1 MVKHISCVHPSEYD
15 RYLFCEGSHCESYR
29 FMGAHLCEENGT
41 PGVRFTV
48 WAPNAKSVS
57 VIGDFNSWNESAHP
71 MERLEESGLWQA
83 FVRGAKEGDLYKYAV
98 FTSDGQKL
106 IKADPYAFY
115 SELRPKTASVVW
127 DFKKYI
133 WSDGDYLRRRSSQAV
148 YKEPVN
154 IYEVHLGSWKQKPG
168 GDFLSYRELADEL
181 IPYAYDMGYTHIEI
195 LPLAEHPFDGSW
207 GYQATGYYSATS
219 RYGTPEDLMYFV
231 DKAHSYGLGIIL
243 DWVPGHF
250 CKDEHGLR
258 LFDGTPAFEYDEPWR
273 SENLGWGTANFDL
286 GKGEVRS
293 FLISNAVFWF
303 DIFHIDGLRVDAVA
317 NMLYLDFGR
326 EPGSWKPNIYGG
338 RENLEAIEFLRKLN
352 EAVFGRF
359 PGVLMIAEE
368 SSAWPMVTKPT
379 YVGGLGFNYKWNMGW
394 MNDMLK
400 YMALDPVYKKY
411 YHNLVTFSMVYAFSE
426 NFILPLSHAEVVHGK
441 KSLLD
446 KMPGDYWQKFASLRA
461 FYGFMMAH
469 PGKKLLF
476 MGGEFGQFIEWRYY
490 EGLDWHLL
498 SYPIHDALKRYVRDI
513 NHFYKNEKAFHQEE
527 HHWEG
532 FEWIDCNDNA
542 RSVVS
547 FIRYATKRRESVVVV
562 SNFTPVV
569 RCDYVLGV
577 PRAGEY
583 LEVLNSDS
591 EIYNG
596 SGLKNGPL
604 QARAEPWQNQP
615 YSITLNVP
623 PLATVYLKLRTEPE
637 GEIPAGN

>member
-1 MVKHISCVHPSEYD
+1 MKAP
-15 RYLFCEGSHCESYR
+15 
-29 FMGAHLCEENGT
+29 T
-41 PGVRFTV
+41 P
-48 WAPNAKSVS
+48 WSVS
-57 VIGDFNSWNESAHP
+57 KNRDFGRLS
-71 MERLEESGLWQA
+71 LEELKKA
-83 FVRGAKEGDLYKYAV
+83 T
-98 FTSDGQKL
+98 FTSTPSSPPMDKKL

-207 GYQATGYYSATS
+207 GMATGYYSATS

-400 YMALDPVYKKY
+400 YMALDPVYKVPPQPG
-411 YHNLVTFSMVYAFSE
+411 NLFHGLRFSE
-426 NFILPLSHAEVVHGK
+426 NFILPLSHDEVVHGK
-441 KSLLD
+441 NPPGQNARRLLAEVCQS
-446 KMPGDYWQKFASLRA
+446 PCLC
-461 FYGFMMAH
+461 GFMMSSPWKEASVYGWGVR
-469 PGKKLLF
+469 PVYRMALL
-476 MGGEFGQFIEWRYY
+476 
-490 EGLDWHLL
+490 
-498 SYPIHDALKRYVRDI
+498 
-513 NHFYKNEKAFHQEE
+513 
-527 HHWEG
+527 
-532 FEWIDCNDNA
+532 
-542 RSVVS
+542 
-547 FIRYATKRRESVVVV
+547 
-562 SNFTPVV
+562 
-569 RCDYVLGV
+569 
-577 PRAGEY
+577 
-583 LEVLNSDS
+583 
-591 EIYNG
+591 
-596 SGLKNGPL
+596 
-604 QARAEPWQNQP
+604 
-615 YSITLNVP
+615 
-623 PLATVYLKLRTEPE
+623 
-637 GEIPAGN
+637 

>member
-1 MVKHISCVHPSEYD
+1 ME
-15 RYLFCEGSHCESYR
+15 
-29 FMGAHLCEENGT
+29 
-41 PGVRFTV
+41 
-48 WAPNAKSVS
+48 AK
-57 VIGDFNSWNESAHP
+57 A
-71 MERLEESGLWQA
+71 R
-83 FVRGAKEGDLYKYAV
+83 
-98 FTSDGQKL
+98 
-106 IKADPYAFY
+106 
-115 SELRPKTASVVW
+115 
-127 DFKKYI
+127 
-133 WSDGDYLRRRSSQAV
+133 
-148 YKEPVN
+148 
-154 IYEVHLGSWKQKPG
+154 

-379 YVGGLGFNYKWNMGW
+379 YVGGLGFNYTWNMGW

-411 YHNLVTFSMVYAFSE
+411 HHNLVTFSMVYAFSE
-426 NFILPLSHAEVVHGK
+426 NFILPLSHDEVVHGK

-577 PRAGEY
+577 PKAGEY